1 MQLVHYL
8 TVVRKWLW
16 LIVLAAL
23 LAGGAAFVVSRA
35 STQIYRSTL
44 TLLVNQASSSSPVT
58 DYSSLLAS
66 QQLAKTYSELLKKR
80 PTLDAVIQNLKLDG
94 TADRLLEQ
102 LQISP
107 VRDTTLISVS
117 VEDPDPVR
125 ATAIANEIG
134 TVFVAQVNAT
144 QRSRFSSS
152 EQNLSSQLQLLQGE
166 IASTE
171 QGIATARQA
180 SPPNAD
186 EVTRLES
193 RLLQYQE
200 SYSNLL
206 KSYEDLRLAEARL
219 TDNVQVAESA
229 VVPERPVR
237 PQTLLNTLL
246 AAVVGVMLATLAAF
260 LIEYLDDTVKGPDD
274 VSALQVT
281 NLGLITRMNAQ
292 DAPDKLIVLNEPRSP
307 AAEAFRSLRTNIQ
320 FASVDRA
327 LRVLMITSA
336 GPGEGKSTVAA
347 NLAAA
352 LAQAGQRV
360 VLVDA
365 DLRRASVQRLFKMSN
380 SAGLTDSLIQD
391 GGSLNGSLRPT
402 RVEHLQLLM
411 SGALPPNPAELLASD
426 RVGVLLKQLQ
436 EQVDIVVLDTP
447 PCLVVTDAVAL
458 SKRADGVLVVVEAG
472 KTRRAAMEQTL
483 KTLRQVGAPV
493 LGTVLNKYSARAQ
506 DGYYGYEYQYYST
519 SDDATLRKAQPA
531 AKSKLGQWL
540 NRLNPS
546 HGNSSSRSK

>member
-35 STQIYRSTL
+35 STQVYRATL

-80 PTLDAVIQNLKLDG
+80 PTLDAVIQNLKLDV

-102 LQISP
+102 LQVSP

-117 VEDPDPVR
+117 VEDPDPVL

-144 QRSRFSSS
+144 QHSRFSSS

-171 QGIATARQA
+171 QAIATARQA

-246 AAVVGVMLATLAAF
+246 AAVVGGMLATAAAF

-281 NLGLITRMNAQ
+281 NLALITRMNSQEAQ
-292 DAPDKLIVLNEPRSP
+292 DKLVVLNEPRSP

-320 FASVDRA
+320 FASVDRD

-426 RVGVLLKQLQ
+426 RVGVLLKQLK
-436 EQVDIVVLDTP
+436 EQVDMVVLDTP

-506 DGYYGYEYQYYST
+506 DGYYGYQYQYYST
-519 SDDATLRKAQPA
+519 SDDAKLRKEQPA

-540 NRLNPS
+540 NRLNPL
-546 HGNSSSRSK
+546 HGNSGKKI